1 MSAKLLLLT
10 GATILSL
17 VFGAVGTAAALPEEP
32 TAEAEGPARRG
43 ALVYGLIE
51 EIEGETL
58 SLATPLGTVA
68 LITDANTRFRIPDVE
83 DPGLDDGSTEHAEVL
98 AVGDTVGAAGWWEEG
113 SSVFHAFGV
122 ARLESDRA
130 FPLPGT
136 LADIG
141 DDALTVETRYGSAT
155 VHVDGETVYH
165 IRDVE
170 EAGLD
175 DLEVGMTV
183 VVKGTLN
190 PDGSLQAQ
198 VVAVLW
204 VGPRPVRLRGEVL
217 VVEGGT
223 FTVRTARG
231 REVTVLTDE
240 ATEFRVPGV
249 ESPSIADLQVGDK
262 VAGEGVVEEDGAGSG
277 EPIAKAT
284 LVVVLPDEVA
294 RLAGEVS
301 AIEGTTLVLE
311 TRGGVVNVLTDAE
324 TIFRIPGV
332 EEPTLADIEVGNPVI
347 AAGTWEDEVT
357 FHAIGVG
364 VGGRREGQPGVVRGR
379 AISVEIDSLVIGTPR
394 GPVTVLVDDETRY
407 RVPGVD
413 DPGLDDIEV
422 GAWVGARGAWNED
435 GALQATGVALLQ
447 GRWRRAPVSGR
458 R

>member
-1 MSAKLLLLT
+1 M
-10 GATILSL
+10 
-17 VFGAVGTAAALPEEP
+17 TA
-32 TAEAEGPARRG
+32 
-43 ALVYGLIE
+43 
-51 EIEGETL
+51 
-58 SLATPLGTVA
+58 
-68 LITDANTRFRIPDVE
+68 
-83 DPGLDDGSTEHAEVL
+83 
-98 AVGDTVGAAGWWEEG
+98 
-113 SSVFHAFGV
+113 
-122 ARLESDRA
+122 
-130 FPLPGT
+130 
-136 LADIG
+136 
-141 DDALTVETRYGSAT
+141 
-155 VHVDGETVYH
+155 
-165 IRDVE
+165 
-170 EAGLD
+170 
-175 DLEVGMTV
+175 

-217 VVEGGT
+217 VIEGDT

-262 VAGEGVVEEDGAGSG
+262 VAGEGVVEMDSAGTG
-277 EPIAKAT
+277 EPVAKAT

-311 TRGGVVNVLTDAE
+311 TRGGQVDVLTDEE

-332 EEPTLADIEVGNPVI
+332 EEPALDDIEVGNPII
-347 AAGTWEDEVT
+347 AAGTWEGEAT

-364 VGGRREGQPGVVRGR
+364 VGGRREGQPGAVRGR
-379 AISVEIDSLVIGTPR
+379 AVSIGSDNFVIGTLR

-413 DPGLDDIEV
+413 DPGLDDIEA

-435 GALQATGVALLQ
+435 GALQAMGVALLQ
-447 GRWRRAPVSGR
+447 GRWRRAPVGGR